1 MSIEKYYCF
10 LLLIT
15 EKIMLSIKVK
25 NITASDTASD
35 ISMWKNRIPSFIPV
49 KIKINATPYL
59 TYSNLL

>member
-1 MSIEKYYCF
+1 
-10 LLLIT
+10 
-15 EKIMLSIKVK
+15 MLSIKVK